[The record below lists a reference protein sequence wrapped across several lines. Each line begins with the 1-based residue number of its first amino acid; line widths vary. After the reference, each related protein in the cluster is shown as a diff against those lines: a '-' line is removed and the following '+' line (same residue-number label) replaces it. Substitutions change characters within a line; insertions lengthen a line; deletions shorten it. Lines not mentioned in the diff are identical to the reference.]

1 MARACPQDEFRD
13 VTIRV
18 SLHWETEG
26 CYLSQLSVSV
36 QSFPTRFPPNQKA
49 ICRYFLEPS
58 HVPVS
63 MSGLAWR
70 ERFLLA
76 TFLVPKTGTVAI
88 LAQGTPS
95 GPMRFRRPFA
105 CSRRFDTPH
114 VPLIMP
120 RFFALSSQCWGI
132 CPAFSPPSSGRLA
145 LWMCICVTFCY

>member
-76 TFLVPKTGTVAI
+76 TFLVPQANIVAI
-88 LAQGTPS
+88 SAQGTPS
-95 GPMRFRRPFA
+95 GPMRIRRPFA

-114 VPLIMP
+114 VPSCRGFLLSP
-120 RFFALSSQCWGI
+120 RNAGGSVQHSLRQ
-132 CPAFSPPSSGRLA
+132 ARA
-145 LWMCICVTFCY
+145 A